1 MKSKALAACFLT
13 LAAVHAATVSIDP
26 VSQTVGV
33 GNTVD
38 VNVDITD
45 VSDLYAFQ
53 FDVGFDPTLLA
64 ATSES
69 EGPFLSSAGTTI
81 FLPGTIDNIGG
92 AISGTADVLS
102 GAISGASTSG
112 TPGVLATLQ
121 FTSLAEGT
129 SAISLSNIVL
139 LDSSLNDIS
148 FTSIDGSATVV
159 PVGAIPEPRLILVLF
174 AGFLAIAAFQA
185 RRRRIARQ

>member
-1 MKSKALAACFLT
+1 MMGKALLASLVAF
-13 LAAVHAATVSIDP
+13 AAVQAATVSIDP
-26 VSQTVGV
+26 SSTTVGV
-33 GNTVD
+33 GNTFSL
-38 VNVDITD
+38 NVDIAD
-45 VSDLYAFQ
+45 VTDLYAFQ

-81 FLPGTIDNIGG
+81 FFPGTIDNVGG
-92 AISGTADVLS
+92 AVSGTADVLS

-112 TPGVLATLQ
+112 TPGLLATLQ
-121 FTSLAEGT
+121 FTALAEGT

-148 FTSIDGSATVV
+148 FTSMDGSVTVV
-159 PVGAIPEPRLILVLF
+159 PVGAVPEPRLILVLF
-174 AGFLAIAAFQA
+174 AGFLILLAFHV
-185 RRRRIARQ
+185 RRRRAAVQ

>member
-1 MKSKALAACFLT
+1 MMGKALLASLVAF
-13 LAAVHAATVSIDP
+13 AAVQAATVSIDP
-26 VSQTVGV
+26 SSTTVGV
-33 GNTVD
+33 GNTFSL
-38 VNVDITD
+38 NVDIAD
-45 VSDLYAFQ
+45 VTDLYAFQ

-81 FLPGTIDNIGG
+81 FFPGTIDNVGG
-92 AISGTADVLS
+92 AISGTGDVLS

-112 TPGVLATLQ
+112 TPGLLATLQ
-121 FTSLAEGT
+121 FTALAEGT

-148 FTSIDGSATVV
+148 FTSMDGSVTVV
-159 PVGAIPEPRLILVLF
+159 PVGAVPEPRLILVLF
-174 AGFLAIAAFQA
+174 AGFLILLAFHV
-185 RRRRIARQ
+185 RRRRAAVQ